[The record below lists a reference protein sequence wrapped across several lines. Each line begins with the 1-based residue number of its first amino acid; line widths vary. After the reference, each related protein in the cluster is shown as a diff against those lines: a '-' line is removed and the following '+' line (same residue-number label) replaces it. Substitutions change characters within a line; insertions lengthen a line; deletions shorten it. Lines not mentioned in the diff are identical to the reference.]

1 MGAKLGTT
9 SGPNADL
16 NLTPMIDIVL
26 VVLIIM
32 MVSMPVKIQE
42 LGVKLPSVQTE
53 PPKTQNPADQLVVA
67 LYENGRLA
75 LNRRPISKDDLFGQV
90 GLRLRNL
97 EKKNVF
103 IDAHP
108 NVTFGQVVD
117 LIDLIKSTGPG
128 RMVIPDDETGND
140 VVVGEQPLV
149 GLARMKP
156 NGPRVADLA
165 PFSGAVPRGVE
176 LGTISLQNS
185 ENGEMKEAQADQV
198 IKARMNNIKS
208 CYLTEL
214 NTNPDLGG
222 GSIVLRAM
230 IGPSGEQLEPPVITE
245 SSTLQDEALYTCL
258 LPVFESLSFPAL
270 GTNNTAAVQYQLLFS
285 PG

>member
-9 SGPNADL
+9 SGPNSDL

-67 LYENGRLA
+67 LYEDGEIA
-75 LNRRPISKDDLFGQV
+75 LNRRPIAQEDLFSQV

-117 LIDLIKSTGPG
+117 LVDLIKSTGPG
-128 RMVIPDDETGND
+128 RMVLPDEATGTD

-156 NGPRVADLA
+156 NGPRVADLPA
-165 PFSGAVPRGVE
+165 FDGARQRGVRV
-176 LGTISLQNS
+176 GSISLQNS
-185 ENGEMKEAQADQV
+185 ENGDMKEAQADQV
-198 IKARMNNIKS
+198 IEARMDGIKG
-208 CYLTEL
+208 CYLNGL
-214 NTNPDLGG
+214 NTNPSLGG

-230 IGPSGEQLEPPVITE
+230 IGPSGQQLEAPVITD
-245 SSTLQDEALYTCL
+245 SSTLKDDALDECL
-258 LPVFESLSFPAL
+258 LPVFESLQFPSL
-270 GTNNTAAVQYQLLFS
+270 GSNNTAAVQYLLLFY